1 MTLAA
6 AAGALLAFGEEFS
19 RQTFYSMLQRSGV
32 EKVRI
37 CVSCQDAMITLNQ
50 SARKW
55 NLLLLDSRISRGL
68 DTVREIRRRMGPHIK
83 ILMVFSG
90 PTKEAVAEAIEA
102 GVDDIMIY
110 PVSQATLEKKL
121 SRHVSLQ
128 QSKVTLFKRADRAA
142 DVFTASQ

>member
-1 MTLAA
+1 MPVTA

-19 RQTFYSMLQRSGV
+19 RQAFYSMLQRSGV

-50 SARKW
+50 SAKKW
-55 NLLLLDSRISRGL
+55 NLLLLDNRIARGL

-83 ILMVFSG
+83 IMMVFSG

-121 SRHVSLQ
+121 ARHVSVQ
-128 QSKVTLFKRADRAA
+128 PARVTLFKRADQSA
-142 DVFTASQ
+142 DVFMARP